1 MTVLILPLK
10 AFICLR
16 NKFKKEVLNLFK
28 LICGKQKDR
37 RIHQK
42 EHFLNVGNAG
52 SFPWIY
58 YLKKTVGIGTLL
70 CFSLKNERELKQV
83 TF

>member
-42 EHFLNVGNAG
+42 EHFLVTEDMPAFERGPKDFLDLERALE
-52 SFPWIY
+52 SI
-58 YLKKTVGIGTLL
+58 KSHIES
-70 CFSLKNERELKQV
+70 FSL
-83 TF
+83 